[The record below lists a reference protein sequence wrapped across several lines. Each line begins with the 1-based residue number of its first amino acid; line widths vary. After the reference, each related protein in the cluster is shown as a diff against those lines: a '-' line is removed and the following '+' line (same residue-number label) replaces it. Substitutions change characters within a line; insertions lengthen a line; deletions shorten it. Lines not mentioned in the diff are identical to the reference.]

1 MTMSPKEEEIID
13 FKKRVKREGTV
24 SPREE
29 DIIDLTCAIPK
40 KRKIEVVDLT

>member
-1 MTMSPKEEEIID
+1 MSAKEEDFID

-24 SPREE
+24 SPTEE